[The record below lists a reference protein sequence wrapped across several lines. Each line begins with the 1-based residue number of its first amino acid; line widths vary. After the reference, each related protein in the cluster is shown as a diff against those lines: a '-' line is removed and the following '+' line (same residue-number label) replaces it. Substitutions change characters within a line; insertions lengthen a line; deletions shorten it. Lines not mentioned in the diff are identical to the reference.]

1 MRTLLAAGT
10 AGLVFALVSTNAFA
24 GQNPNV
30 SSSSPYSIG
39 AYDVNA
45 PAGLGSGFDNA
56 VAPGKVVGVIL
67 TPLTLVPAL
76 VNNVTQR

>member
-1 MRTLLAAGT
+1 MRSAVVAGT
-10 AGLVFALVSTNAFA
+10 AGLILSLISVNAFA

-30 SSSSPYSIG
+30 ASSSPYAIG

-45 PAGLGSGFDNA
+45 PAGLGAGFANA

-67 TPLTLVPAL
+67 TPLTLVPVF
-76 VNNVTQR
+76 VNNVAQH

>member
-1 MRTLLAAGT
+1 MRTAVVAGT
-10 AGLVFALVSTNAFA
+10 AGLILALSFANAFA

-30 SSSSPYSIG
+30 SNSSPYAVG

-45 PAGLGSGFDNA
+45 AAGLGAGFDNA

-67 TPLTLVPAL
+67 TPLTMVPAIF
-76 VNNVTQR
+76 NNVSQR